1 MALFNK
7 VSDLA
12 SFRSQSRDWT
22 QQELA
27 EFYRVENALVQA
39 GMRVV
44 TERGLSD
51 EGEPWFIFCR
61 AVDNEPVVHFARI
74 DGQYV
79 IDSEAFDAPVRGHDF
94 QAMIHSLLRR
104 HRLNTHKPSGNS
116 NVFIHPAALL
126 IAVVGVAFFKTQSQ
140 AQASEDKNDASTP
153 TKVSLPAL
161 NQSAASSGVSIQ
173 TSGVSTNTQISDSQA
188 WAEQALRIAIATI
201 ASLTEAEIAAA
212 KQTIDNANQIA
223 AALETGVAPA
233 HKSTETEA
241 AANLYETTGF
251 LAPNTSAF
259 SGDALPAE
267 TQKQDIK
274 PVDAALLSSALSLI
288 DVLAKVPAAP
298 VVDKP
303 ALSLEINHQFG
314 FQVAQNA
321 PMPSLIASLSVVTHT
336 ASDDTAHIFLPMP
349 SQQGVLQPLINSN
362 EKVVASRPIISVSL
376 VSPPVIFES
385 QSLAGSIGYVIN
397 LKSFDTSSS
406 ASFLSQNYIEI
417 MSADGPISTVVSSL
431 APSSQSIQTQP
442 TVISTTD
449 VASASVQ
456 GPPTITAAA
465 PTQDHQSLAPIV
477 MSLTSLESVQG
488 SNFAASLIQFIN
500 EVPGVQVSVTTSNN
514 YAFFNPTDFV
524 SPNTPLGE
532 LMLTFMDG
540 SSISIIGQQA
550 EINAISANLI

>member
-7 VSDLA
+7 VTDLA
-12 SFRSQSRDWT
+12 SHRSQSRDWT

-61 AVDNEPVVHFARI
+61 SVDNEPVVHFARI

-104 HRLNTHKPSGNS
+104 HRLNTHRPSGNS

-161 NQSAASSGVSIQ
+161 KQSAATSGVSIQ
-173 TSGVSTNTQISDSQA
+173 TSGVSTSTQISDSQA

-201 ASLTEAEIAAA
+201 ASLTDAEIAAA
-212 KQTIDNANQIA
+212 KQTMDNASQIA

-233 HKSTETEA
+233 HKSAAVEA
-241 AANLYETTGF
+241 TANLYETTSF

-259 SGDALPAE
+259 PGDALPAE
-267 TQKQDIK
+267 TQKQDAK

-288 DVLAKVPAAP
+288 DVLAKVPAAS

-303 ALSLEINHQFG
+303 ALSVEINHQFG
-314 FQVAQNA
+314 VQVAQNA
-321 PMPSLIASLSVVTHT
+321 PMPSLIASVSVVTHS

-349 SQQGVLQPLINSN
+349 SQQGELQPVINSY
-362 EKVVASRPIISVSL
+362 EKAVASRPIISVSL
-376 VSPPVIFES
+376 VSPPVILES

-406 ASFLSQNYIEI
+406 ASFLKQNYIEI
-417 MSADGPISTVVSSL
+417 MSADGPISTVVPSL

-442 TVISTTD
+442 TVISTTE
-449 VASASVQ
+449 VTSASVQ
-456 GPPTITAAA
+456 GPPTITTAA
-465 PTQDHQSLAPIV
+465 PTQYHQSLAPIV